1 MDLILLG
8 PPGAGKGT
16 QADTITHVLSVPQ
29 VSTGDII
36 RAAIRNQTPLGLE
49 FKTFANAGALVPDQL
64 VNRLVEE
71 RLSQDDCRRGFLLD
85 GYPRTLAQAEWLDH
99 MLAGIGRRIER
110 VVLLDVADD
119 AILER
124 VTGRRT
130 DPVTGHIYHMVFD
143 PPPADVLDRLI
154 QRPDDTAAVLVNRL
168 AEYRAKTAPLIPY
181 YEGQGVLVR
190 VDGVGP
196 VEQVQQRT
204 LQALGVAAAVPD
216 LTPAGAAG

>member
-1 MDLILLG
+1 MDMILLG

-16 QADTITHVLSVPQ
+16 QADTITHVIGVPQ

-49 FKTFANAGALVPDQL
+49 FKTFANAGALVPDEL
-64 VNRLVEE
+64 VNRLVAE
-71 RLSQDDCRRGFLLD
+71 RLSQDDCQRGFLLD
-85 GYPRTLAQAEWLDH
+85 GYPRTVAQAEWLDH
-99 MLAGIGRRIER
+99 MLAGLGRRIER

-130 DPVTGHIYHMVFD
+130 DPLTGHIYHMTFD

-181 YEGQGVLVR
+181 YEGRGVLVR
-190 VDGVGP
+190 VNGVGP

-204 LQALGVAAAVPD
+204 LQALGVGQVVHA
-216 LTPAGAAG
+216 

>member
-16 QADTITHVLSVPQ
+16 QADTITHVLGVPQ

-36 RAAIRNQTPLGLE
+36 RSAIRNQTPLGLE
-49 FKTFANAGALVPDQL
+49 FKAFTDAGSLVPDQL
-64 VNRLVEE
+64 VDRLVEE
-71 RLSQDDCRRGFLLD
+71 RLAREDCRRGFLLD
-85 GYPRTLAQAEWLDH
+85 GFPRTVAQAEWLDG
-99 MLAGIGRRIER
+99 MLAGMNRRIER

-130 DPVTGHIYHMVFD
+130 DPVTGHIYHMTFD
-143 PPPADVLDRLI
+143 PPPADVVDRLI
-154 QRPDDTAAVLVNRL
+154 QRPDDTAEVLVNRL

-181 YEGQGVLVR
+181 YEARGVLAR

-204 LQALGVAAAVPD
+204 LEALGVGHAAHA
-216 LTPAGAAG
+216 

>member
-16 QADTITHVLSVPQ
+16 QADTITHVLGVPQ

-36 RAAIRNQTPLGLE
+36 RSAIRNQTPLGLE
-49 FKTFANAGALVPDQL
+49 FKAFTNAGALVPDQL

-71 RLSQDDCRRGFLLD
+71 RLAQDDCRRGFLLD
-85 GYPRTLAQAEWLDH
+85 GFPRTVAQAEWLDG
-99 MLAGIGRRIER
+99 MLAGMNRRIER

-130 DPVTGHIYHMVFD
+130 DPVTGHIYHMTFD
-143 PPPADVLDRLI
+143 PPPADVVDRLI

-181 YEGQGVLVR
+181 YEARGVLAR
-190 VDGVGP
+190 VNGVGP

-204 LQALGVAAAVPD
+204 LEALGVGHAAHA
-216 LTPAGAAG
+216 